1 MSMDEK
7 KSKRIFPKQRLP
19 DFTTDIR
26 SLLGDS
32 DQLPPV
38 QEWHPSVVGDIDIRI
53 AKDGGWFYRGEVMSR
68 VDVVKLLS
76 SILRKDDEEFFLV
89 TPTEKMRIQV
99 EDAPFVVN
107 MMDVD
112 GSGESQKLHF
122 STQLGDCF
130 TLSPVHPLRV
140 IYNEKQEPSPYL
152 LVRDRLEARVSRQ
165 VYYEMADLCVVQEGE
180 AEKYGLWSDD
190 CFYPL

>member
-1 MSMDEK
+1 MSVDEK
-7 KSKRIFPKQRLP
+7 KSKRHFSNQQFP
-19 DFTTDIR
+19 DFTSDIR
-26 SLLGDS
+26 KLIGDS

-76 SILRKDDEEFFLV
+76 SILRKDDKEFFLV
-89 TPTEKMRIQV
+89 TPTEKMRVQV

-107 MMDVD
+107 MMDVE
-112 GSGESQKLHF
+112 GMGESQKLHF

-130 TLSPVHPLRV
+130 TLSPAHPLRV

-165 VYYEMADLCVVQEGE
+165 IYYEMAELCVLQEGKRE
-180 AEKYGLWSDD
+180 HYGLWSDGG
-190 CFYPL
+190 FYPL